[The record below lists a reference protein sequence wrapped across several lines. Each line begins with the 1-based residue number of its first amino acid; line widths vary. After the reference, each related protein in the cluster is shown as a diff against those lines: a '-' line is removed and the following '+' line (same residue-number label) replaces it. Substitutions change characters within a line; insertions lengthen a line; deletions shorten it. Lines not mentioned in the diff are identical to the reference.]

1 MKNILKIG
9 LKSKKA
15 FEHLKKVD
23 HKKINKT
30 LDEYIKLIS
39 INKKNNIKKNKNY
52 VKNLKTKC
60 TRQAYFR

>member
-39 INKKNNIKKNKNY
+39 INKKKNY
-52 VKNLKTKC
+52 KRKH
-60 TRQAYFR
+60 

>member
-30 LDEYIKLIS
+30 FT
-39 INKKNNIKKNKNY
+39 KNY
-52 VKNLKTKC
+52 NAINNVKKIGNVYLINLDFIKIIVDILV
-60 TRQAYFR
+60 